1 MSGSNRTLLLNR
13 TMSRRGALRSI
24 MGTVAA
30 SAMAT
35 VAMPLAA
42 MAAGSDDPIAQALQG
57 SIDQWSDGFDAASS
71 GAASVRT
78 LAPILSPDTA
88 AAVELAIQRYTDIV
102 SRGGWPVVPG
112 DKKLSLGMRDPS
124 VVVLRQRLIVSG
136 DLADGLGQS
145 ETYDSYVD
153 AAVRRF
159 QARHGLP
166 ADGVLGRSTVVAMNI
181 TAAVRLGQ
189 LQTNLV
195 RLRSM
200 SGFLGDRYV
209 MVNIPAAA
217 VEVVEG
223 TRVVSRHTAVVGRIE
238 RETPILASKIYQIRF
253 NPFWTVPASIIRKDL
268 IPLMQKQPDYLEK
281 KHIRIYDPQ
290 GQEVPPT
297 AIDWTT
303 DQATKGYTFKQDPGS
318 FNSLGTVKLN
328 FLNQYEVYMHDT
340 PEKSLFASEER
351 FDSSGCVRVQNIRQ
365 VIAWLLQ
372 NDPAWPRERIDDMF
386 RTGETLDVAVKPEV
400 PVYFQYVTAWAMSD
414 GVVHFRNDI
423 YNRDGIGQIALQ

>member
-1 MSGSNRTLLLNR
+1 MSDTKKNSRSGGHL
-13 TMSRRGALRSI
+13 SRRSVLGAFAVSAL
-24 MGTVAA
+24 A
-30 SAMAT
+30 STAL
-35 VAMPLAA
+35 PLSAFA
-42 MAAGSDDPIAQALQG
+42 EDDPIQQMLNA
-57 SIDQWSDGFDAASS
+57 STDSWSDGFDAASS

-78 LAPILSPDTA
+78 SAPILSPATA
-88 AAVELAIQRYTDIV
+88 TAIEAAIAQYNDIV
-102 SRGGWPVVPG
+102 ARGGWPVVPA
-112 DKKLSLGMRDPS
+112 DKKLNLGMKDPA
-124 VVVLRQRLIVSG
+124 VVILRQRLTISG
-136 DLADGLGQS
+136 DLAPGIAPS

-153 AAVRRF
+153 AAMRRF

-166 ADGVLGRSTVVAMNI
+166 IDGVAGGSTLAMMNVPA
-181 TAAVRLGQ
+181 TVRLGQ

-195 RLRSM
+195 RVKSM
-200 SGFLGDRYV
+200 SGFLGDRYI

-217 VEVVEG
+217 VEVVDNS
-223 TRVVSRHTAVVGRIE
+223 RVISRHTAVVGRIE
-238 RETPILASKIYQIRF
+238 RETPILASKVYQIRF

-297 AIDWTT
+297 AIDWNT

-318 FNSLGTVKLN
+318 FNSLGTVKIN

-351 FDSSGCVRVQNIRQ
+351 FDSSGCVRIQNIRQ
-365 VIAWLLQ
+365 VISWLLR
-372 NDPAWPRERIDDMF
+372 NDPAWPREKIDEMF
-386 RTGETLDVAVKPEV
+386 RTGTTLDVPVKPEV
-400 PVYFQYVTAWAMSD
+400 PVYFQYVTAWAMTD

-423 YNRDGIGQIALQ
+423 YKRDGLDQLALQ